1 MKKNILLLSGIFILQ
16 LANAQVEKGSIF
28 TGGSIGISNSSGEGN
43 SGEKSSGFSW
53 NFSPQIGKAIAQNKV
68 IGVQLIAG
76 GNANENTNTSG
87 NTQKNTGNQIGAGVF
102 YRQYFPIYKKW
113 MFYGQTN
120 ANLNFTNSSSTLQ
133 GIKYQQAKGVS
144 GALTASLG
152 ITYQVSKKLWLE
164 AGLSDLIGIAYS
176 HQKSETLSPAGV
188 VTSSFKT
195 NTVSANF
202 NLNSSNNFAIGFR
215 WIIPAKG

>member
-1 MKKNILLLSGIFILQ
+1 MKKITLLLSGILILQ

-164 AGLSDLIGIAYS
+164 AGLSDLTGIAYS
-176 HQKSETLSPAGV
+176 HQKSETLSPARC
-188 VTSSFKT
+188 SYFL
-195 NTVSANF
+195 F
-202 NLNSSNNFAIGFR
+202 
-215 WIIPAKG
+215 